1 MLSLDGSY
9 GEGGGQVLRTAL
21 SLAAL
26 TGVAVRIEGIRA
38 RRSKPPIFFTKLS
51 SVQNDMNI
59 HYFLT
64 ATAYNPQISR
74 RICRTTPPNRHI

>member
-38 RRSKPPIFFTKLS
+38 SRSKPPRFFTKLS
-51 SVQNDMNI
+51 SVQNDMNFI
-59 HYFLT
+59 IFFC
-64 ATAYNPQISR
+64 N
-74 RICRTTPPNRHI
+74 CV